1 MVGELE
7 VESLDQPSQRRRI
20 GMNNTAF
27 SIPLNPLGKAPKI
40 KEDGNHNDQDN
51 DHHQQDIER

>member
-1 MVGELE
+1 MGELCLGATSE
-7 VESLDQPSQRRRI
+7 GELGEDGVL
-20 GMNNTAF
+20 
-27 SIPLNPLGKAPKI
+27 SIPLNPLRKAPKI